1 MAETPKI
8 AGRTPIPLDAEEG
21 KTYWW
26 CSCGRSA
33 NQPLCDG
40 SHKPTEFTPHGWTA
54 PETKR
59 VFFCTC
65 KQTSTPPLCDGT
77 HGKLAE

>member
-1 MAETPKI
+1 MSKTPDI
-8 AGRTPIPLDAEEG
+8 AGRVPIPADVEEG

-26 CSCGRSA
+26 CACGKSA

-40 SHKPTEFTPHGWTA
+40 SHKPTEFVPLGWEA
-54 PETKR
+54 PKTGK

-65 KQTSTPPLCDGT
+65 KQSRTPPLCDGS
-77 HGKLAE
+77 HAKLPE